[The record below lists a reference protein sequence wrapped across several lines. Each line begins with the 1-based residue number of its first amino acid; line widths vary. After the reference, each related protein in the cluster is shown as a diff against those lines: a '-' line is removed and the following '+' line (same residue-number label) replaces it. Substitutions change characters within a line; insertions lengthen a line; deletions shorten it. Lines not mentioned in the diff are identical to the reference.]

1 MDCATWERPLFLHQ
15 VKFLLNHEKPLHC
28 MHVHC
33 ARILK
38 VWQIVEESKIPVT
51 ALCYY
56 GPKEVTLSLTYFKP
70 KITANKV
77 EARGHSK

>member
-1 MDCATWERPLFLHQ
+1 
-15 VKFLLNHEKPLHC
+15 
-28 MHVHC
+28 MHVHW
-33 ARILK
+33 ARIMK

-56 GPKEVTLSLTYFKP
+56 GPKKLTFSLTYIKP